1 MCIRDRPLEPVL
13 SEMEMNGIR
22 IDITYLN
29 ELSGELK
36 STLENIEE
44 NVFEIAKQKFNLS
57 SPKQLGEILF
67 EKLNLDKKKSR
78 KTKTGWSTDAVVLER
93 LVEEHEIIS
102 YLIKHRTLSKLLS
115 TYIDA
120 HPNLVSE
127 KTGRVHTNFNQAATA
142 TGRLS
147 SSNPNLSLIHI

>member
-1 MCIRDRPLEPVL
+1 
-13 SEMEMNGIR
+13 MEMNGIR

-29 ELSGELK
+29 ELSRELK

-44 NVFEIAKQKFNLS
+44 NVFEIAKQEFNLA

-93 LVEEHEIIS
+93 LVEEHEI
-102 YLIKHRTLSKLLS
+102 
-115 TYIDA
+115 
-120 HPNLVSE
+120 
-127 KTGRVHTNFNQAATA
+127 
-142 TGRLS
+142 
-147 SSNPNLSLIHI
+147 LSLIHI